1 MNKKLILIGSLV
13 GALIL
18 GGCGTTTSPTAVVEP
33 TATPT
38 PKTETAKAALKDL
51 LAGGKV
57 QKCTWATDE
66 NGSSVGGVM
75 YISGKKF
82 RQERNITD
90 PKTQAVTTSYS
101 LSDGESV
108 YTWGG
113 TMGTRGIKVSLA
125 SIENIVTG
133 NPSGT
138 PSQVNAVLDQQYQY
152 QCEPWAADESQFVPP
167 TGVTF
172 SDMDSLLKN
181 LQKTDVNINIPS
193 IPAGY

>member
-1 MNKKLILIGSLV
+1 
-13 GALIL
+13 
-18 GGCGTTTSPTAVVEP
+18 
-33 TATPT
+33 
-38 PKTETAKAALKDL
+38 
-51 LAGGKV
+51 
-57 QKCTWATDE
+57 
-66 NGSSVGGVM
+66 M

-167 TGVTF
+167 KGVTF